1 MNETITLN
9 HLVLYLYN
17 ETEIT
22 ESVMVQ
28 KAIDQDEEIAEE
40 FYSMAA
46 ARDLIDHSLMHAS
59 KSSIETI
66 LSFATLTAPLHKKAI
81 A

>member
-9 HLVLYLYN
+9 DLVLYLYN

-66 LSFATLTAPLHKKAI
+66 LSFATLTAPLHKKAT

>member
-17 ETEIT
+17 ETELT

-28 KAIDQDEEIAEE
+28 KAIDQNEEIAEE

-59 KSSIETI
+59 KSSINSI
-66 LSFATLTAPLHKKAI
+66 LSYATLTAPLHKKAI

>member
-22 ESVMVQ
+22 ESVMIQ

>member
-1 MNETITLN
+1 MNENITLN

-46 ARDLIDHSLMHAS
+46 ARDLIDQSLMHAS
-59 KSSIETI
+59 KSSIESI
-66 LSFATLTAPLHKKAI
+66 LSYATLTAPLHKKAI

>member
-1 MNETITLN
+1 
-9 HLVLYLYN
+9 
-17 ETEIT
+17 
-22 ESVMVQ
+22 MVQ

>member
-9 HLVLYLYN
+9 DLVLYLYN

-28 KAIDQDEEIAEE
+28 RAIDQDENVAEE

-59 KSSIETI
+59 KSSIESI
-66 LSFATLTAPLHKKAI
+66 LSFAALTAPLQKKAI

>member
-1 MNETITLN
+1 MNENITLN
-9 HLVLYLYN
+9 DLVLYLYN

-22 ESVMVQ
+22 ESVLVQ
-28 KAIDQDEEIAEE
+28 KAIDQNEEIAEE

-59 KSSIETI
+59 TSSIESI
-66 LSFATLTAPLHKKAI
+66 LSYASLTAPLHKKAI

>member
-1 MNETITLN
+1 MNENITLN

-46 ARDLIDHSLMHAS
+46 ARDLIDHSLMYAS
-59 KSSIETI
+59 KSSIESI
-66 LSFATLTAPLHKKAI
+66 LSYASLTAPLHKKAI

>member
-1 MNETITLN
+1 MNKSITLN

-17 ETEIT
+17 ETELT

-28 KAIDQDEEIAEE
+28 QAIDHDEEIAEE

-46 ARDLIDHSLMHAS
+46 ARDLIDHSLMHAA
-59 KSSIETI
+59 KSSINSI
-66 LSFATLTAPLHKKAI
+66 LSYAMLTAPLHKKAT